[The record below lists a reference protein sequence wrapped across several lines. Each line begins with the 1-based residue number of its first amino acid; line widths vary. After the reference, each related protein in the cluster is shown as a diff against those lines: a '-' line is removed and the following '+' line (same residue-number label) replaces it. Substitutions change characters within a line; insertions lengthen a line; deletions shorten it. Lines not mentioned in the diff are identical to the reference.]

1 MWIDYLQSHSQT
13 PQKNVLVRENSVLVL
28 LKRERER
35 ERRGKFKLIFLFS
48 HLLSQCTFTLSV
60 LINSTS
66 REEKNIIIK
75 LI

>member
-28 LKRERER
+28 LKRER
-35 ERRGKFKLIFLFS
+35 RGKFKFIFLFS